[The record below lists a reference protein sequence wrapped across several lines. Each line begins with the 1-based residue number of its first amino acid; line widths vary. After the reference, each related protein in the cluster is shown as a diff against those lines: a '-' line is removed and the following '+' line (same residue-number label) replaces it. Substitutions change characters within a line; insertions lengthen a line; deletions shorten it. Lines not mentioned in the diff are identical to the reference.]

1 MKTATKRMCEEIRKK
16 VKSKVTADP
25 EFKSI
30 DEVIDYS
37 VLTFYN
43 QLKKERYL

>member
-1 MKTATKRMCEEIRKK
+1 MKTPTKRMCEEIRKK
-16 VKSKVTADP
+16 VKSRVTADP
-25 EFKSI
+25 EFKTI

>member
-1 MKTATKRMCEEIRKK
+1 MCEEIRKK
-16 VKSKVTADP
+16 LKSRVTADP

-37 VLTFYN
+37 VLSFYE
-43 QLKKERYL
+43 QLRKGKFL

>member
-37 VLTFYN
+37 VQTFYN